1 MYGPGS
7 LGYSRSMLPIS
18 GMIRYFVATVV
29 LPTRVGMI
37 PCFLEQEEC
46 SPPRWGRVHAVRMSA
61 GCVRIGDGFAHV
73 AETQNAAPARDAMSE
88 WGQLCFR
95 GRRSR

>member
-1 MYGPGS
+1 
-7 LGYSRSMLPIS
+7 MLPIS

-73 AETQNAAPARDAMSE
+73 AETQNAAPARDAMSG
-88 WGQLCFR
+88 WWQLWLGADDLDEGR
-95 GRRSR
+95 GHVNPEPCY